1 MKFYTWKD
9 IDRYILM
16 HHKDWEN
23 TFNDI
28 EVYPDEIILYPREK
42 TSDLAYS
49 ALADLFPKNILPD
62 CSAIKLDCPNA
73 SLSVSYDFES
83 GPISPNIMP
92 LFKKAIYE
100 DSVYPKKKFKRA

>member
-16 HHKDWEN
+16 HHKDWKN

-42 TSDLAYS
+42 TSDLAHS
-49 ALADLFPKNILPD
+49 ALEDLFPKNILPD
-62 CSAIKLDCPNA
+62 CYLFHTISNL
-73 SLSVSYDFES
+73 LQFH
-83 GPISPNIMP
+83 PI
-92 LFKKAIYE
+92 
-100 DSVYPKKKFKRA
+100 

>member
-42 TSDLAYS
+42 TSNLAHS
-49 ALADLFPKNILPD
+49 ALADLFSKEH
-62 CSAIKLDCPNA
+62 SAR
-73 SLSVSYDFES
+73 
-83 GPISPNIMP
+83 
-92 LFKKAIYE
+92 LFCYKT
-100 DSVYPKKKFKRA
+100 

>member
-16 HHKDWEN
+16 HHKDWKN

-42 TSDLAYS
+42 TSD
-49 ALADLFPKNILPD
+49 
-62 CSAIKLDCPNA
+62 
-73 SLSVSYDFES
+73 
-83 GPISPNIMP
+83 
-92 LFKKAIYE
+92 
-100 DSVYPKKKFKRA
+100 

>member
-16 HHKDWEN
+16 HHKDWKN

-42 TSDLAYS
+42 TSDLAHS
-49 ALADLFPKNILPD
+49 ALAHSALAELFPKNILP
-62 CSAIKLDCPNA
+62 
-73 SLSVSYDFES
+73 
-83 GPISPNIMP
+83 
-92 LFKKAIYE
+92 
-100 DSVYPKKKFKRA
+100 